1 MIKFPRLS
9 EQMRRYF
16 KKPLHFIAK
25 TLYFYVVFAMECKN
39 IVSLQHENKMESW
52 NI

>member
-1 MIKFPRLS
+1 MPSRYAPDTSFP
-9 EQMRRYF
+9 YF
-16 KKPLHFIAK
+16 KKPLYSIAK

-39 IVSLQHENKMESW
+39 IVFLQHENKMELW